1 MQSRNITTH
10 LPLHIISKHGSLLC
24 HCLQVNSVDKSTQYP
39 LLVAF
44 AQKKKMKLS
53 TFEFRT
59 AAIFTCIHPHCF
71 SGHSLIQNMHSCSLP
86 PLPLAYPPPGFQPTS
101 LSFLGASKNTK
112 YLAMVPSNCF
122 VTCQMWCVF
131 FSATLSHLF
140 LLKRLSFSIPPALQ
154 LPFNPVLLGSKHR
167 TCCCSIR
174 SNSHRPLQI
183 IIA

>member
-1 MQSRNITTH
+1 
-10 LPLHIISKHGSLLC
+10 
-24 HCLQVNSVDKSTQYP
+24 
-39 LLVAF
+39 
-44 AQKKKMKLS
+44 MKLS

-122 VTCQMWCVF
+122 VTCQM
-131 FSATLSHLF
+131 
-140 LLKRLSFSIPPALQ
+140 
-154 LPFNPVLLGSKHR
+154 
-167 TCCCSIR
+167 
-174 SNSHRPLQI
+174 
-183 IIA
+183 